1 MRSTHFIRL
10 FCCTIG
16 LTVPGVASAED
27 PISDAE
33 LYGEEYTPGYV
44 LKPEKEKTEEGAVI
58 LPSWPSEQ
66 NLIRVKLSLV
76 DFPYTLLIDEKS
88 FSIGKDRIIRYT
100 AILRS
105 AGGVDNIAYEGISCK
120 GDQVQRYAYGSR
132 GQFRRVRK
140 PEWRYVIRKGQDRY
154 RHELIENY
162 FCPLPTGDLK
172 RELLDR
178 LKSDAPPDNP
188 W

>member
-10 FCCTIG
+10 FCCAIG
-16 LTVPGVASAED
+16 LTVPGVASAEE
-27 PISDAE
+27 PISDGE

-44 LKPEKEKTEEGAVI
+44 LQPESEKIKEDAVI

-66 NLIRVKLSLV
+66 NLIRVNLSLV

-105 AGGVDNIAYEGISCK
+105 ANGVDNIAYEGISCK
-120 GDQVQRYAYGSR
+120 GGQVQRYAYGSR
-132 GQFRRVRK
+132 GQFRPVRK
-140 PEWRYVIRKGQDRY
+140 PEWRFVRRKGQDRY
-154 RHELIENY
+154 RHELVESY
-162 FCPLPTGDLK
+162 FCPLPSGDIEHEILEK
-172 RELLDR
+172 
-178 LKSDAPPDNP
+178 LKSNNP
-188 W
+188 

>member
-10 FCCTIG
+10 FCCAIG
-16 LTVPGVASAED
+16 LTVPSVASAEEAITD
-27 PISDAE
+27 GE
-33 LYGEEYTPGYV
+33 LYGEGYTPGYV
-44 LKPEKEKTEEGAVI
+44 LEPKNEKINEDAVK

-66 NLIRVKLSLV
+66 NLIRVNLSLV

-105 AGGVDNIAYEGISCK
+105 AGGVDNIAYEGILCN
-120 GDQVQRYAYGSR
+120 GDKIQRYAYGSR
-132 GQFRRVRK
+132 GQFRPVRK
-140 PEWRYVIRKGQDRY
+140 PEWRFVRKKGQDRY

-162 FCPLPTGDLK
+162 FCPLPVGNIE

-178 LKSDAPPDNP
+178 LKSDSPPDNL
-188 W
+188 